1 MNFNQYQKETLRTAG
16 GMNKEG
22 LKNANNYILNGVLG
36 MNEEAGEAIGIV
48 KKHIY
53 QGHELDKKH
62 LAEEIGDCLWYIAV
76 AASGIGYTLEDIAKM
91 NVEKLHKRYP
101 DGFDTERSINR

>member
-1 MNFNQYQKETLRTAG
+1 MTFKQYQKETLRIAA
-16 GMNKEG
+16 GMNKAS
-22 LKNANNYILNGVLG
+22 LKDVNSYILNGVLG

-53 QGHELDKKH
+53 QDHEFDKKY

-76 AASGIGYTLEDIAKM
+76 TASGIGYTLEDIAKM

-101 DGFDTERSINR
+101 NGFETERSINR

>member
-1 MNFNQYQKETLRTAG
+1 MNFNQYQKETLITAR

-22 LKNANNYILNGVLG
+22 LKNANSYILNGVLG
-36 MNEEAGEAIGIV
+36 MSEEAGEAIGIV

-53 QGHELDKKH
+53 QGHELDKEH

-76 AASGIGYTLEDIAKM
+76 TAKGIGYTLEDIAKM
-91 NVEKLHKRYP
+91 NVEKLRKRYP
-101 DGFDTERSINR
+101 NGFETERSINR